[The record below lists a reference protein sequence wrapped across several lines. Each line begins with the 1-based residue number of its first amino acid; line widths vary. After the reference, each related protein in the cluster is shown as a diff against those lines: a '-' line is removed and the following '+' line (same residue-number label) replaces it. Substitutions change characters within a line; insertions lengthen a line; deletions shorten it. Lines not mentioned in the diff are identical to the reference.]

1 MCIRDRGITGGR
13 DFLKVLNE
21 KEFGIEHTGL
31 LGDVYEGSFN
41 SKPVYEKPYIE
52 PKYRFSKLLDIDLDM
67 EFMKRY
73 DDNEIF
79 KFYTR
84 GVLAG
89 TSTHLIRQKYF
100 ETYSPFEDI
109 DFLNLMFA
117 IPLTQRIDGKIFMK
131 WVNKKYPEAMKYT
144 YSGTMCNPNS
154 GWIKRKFRVLWNII
168 ILKLIIP
175 IRKKVSYDTEWNY
188 KGTMNPVEYWYE
200 KNHTMREFVSTYYQE
215 NIKKVKDSEIQG
227 YLKTLYEKGGVLDK
241 MVMLTAL
248 SIYKQYGN

>member
-1 MCIRDRGITGGR
+1 
-13 DFLKVLNE
+13 
-21 KEFGIEHTGL
+21 
-31 LGDVYEGSFN
+31 
-41 SKPVYEKPYIE
+41 
-52 PKYRFSKLLDIDLDM
+52 
-67 EFMKRY
+67 
-73 DDNEIF
+73 
-79 KFYTR
+79 
-84 GVLAG
+84 
-89 TSTHLIRQKYF
+89 
-100 ETYSPFEDI
+100 
-109 DFLNLMFA
+109 
-117 IPLTQRIDGKIFMK
+117 
-131 WVNKKYPEAMKYT
+131 
-144 YSGTMCNPNS
+144 MCNPNS